1 MLLSSKAGCPHSFI
15 HFECNT
21 CCAVA
26 LSFGRKTSIDWSISL
41 NALLSISVTVSRPA
55 SALGS
60 CIQYPN
66 LFSQVLRS
74 QSRPLGNRSPS
85 SLNHSILLLHFAH
98 HSGGKTLRTS
108 TCSAVTRSAFGKK
121 ASNKGR
127 WPIISQIV
135 QASVQISEANES
147 GSSENLASGGWRRGR
162 VFEENLGVL
171 CGLKDSPKSLRIIF
185 SSPKAIPSLR
195 TPNQP
200 GGNTCVGT
208 PFGKG
213 LPSRRTTASGSGSPN
228 LSCSSDVE

>member
-26 LSFGRKTSIDWSISL
+26 LSFGRKTSIDRSISS
-41 NALLSISVTVSRPA
+41 NALLSISITVPRPA

-60 CIQYPN
+60 CIQYSN
-66 LFSQVLRS
+66 LCSKVLRS
-74 QSRPLGNRSPS
+74 QSWPLDLSSPS
-85 SLNHSILLLHFAH
+85 SLNHSTLLLHFAH
-98 HSGGKTLRTS
+98 HSGGRTPRTS

-127 WPIISQIV
+127 WPKISQIV

-162 VFEENLGVL
+162 VFEENLGVS
-171 CGLKDSPKSLRIIF
+171 CGLKDSPKSLRMIF
-185 SSPKAIPSLR
+185 SSPKAISLLR

-213 LPSRRTTASGSGSPN
+213 LLSRRTTASGSGSPN
-228 LSCSSDVE
+228 LS